1 MYCSKCGKE
10 REGSAPECG
19 CGAAFGGL
27 PAGNTKAYGILNACM
42 LAFTGVLTVV
52 SLIALFAA
60 AFGEG
65 SVGAVAG
72 ITGTYVLCML
82 LAIPSLKVFLDK
94 VSCPV
99 FKKLNM
105 VFIITGFA
113 AILIHAVMAVLAT
126 GFPTML

>member
-1 MYCSKCGKE
+1 
-10 REGSAPECG
+10 
-19 CGAAFGGL
+19 
-27 PAGNTKAYGILNACM
+27 M
-42 LAFTGVLTVV
+42 LAFTGILTIASV
-52 SLIALFAA
+52 IALFAA
-60 AFGEG
+60 AFAE
-65 SVGAVAG
+65 SSAGAVAG

-94 VSCPV
+94 VSCPT

-105 VFIITGFA
+105 VFIIAGFA